1 MAMASAD
8 GELRKVVRRILSDIR
23 VELGDEF
30 DQNFER
36 QGFFAEKWQRRKSPI
51 RGDGH
56 ILVASGDLRKSIRSR
71 SDDHSITFYSDLAYA
86 GIHNEGGE
94 IKVTARMKRFF
105 RAKFYEAM
113 GMTKKNGSGKR
124 RELTDGGFYAWTAKM
139 KLNEK
144 AEFWRMMA
152 LMKVGKTIKIP
163 RRQFLGM
170 APEVET
176 EVRKIIEANLS
187 DYFEHDFNINT
198 K

>member
-1 MAMASAD
+1 MASAD

-71 SDDHSITFYSDLAYA
+71 SDESSITFYSDLAYA

-105 RAKFYEAM
+105 WHKYYE
-113 GMTKKNGSGKR
+113 TK
-124 RELTDGGFYAWTAKM
+124 D
-139 KLNEK
+139 
-144 AEFWRMMA
+144 EFWKAMA
-152 LMKVGKTIKIP
+152 LMKEGKTIKIP

-176 EVRKIIEANLS
+176 EVRKIIEDNLTQ
-187 DYFEHDFNINT
+187 YFEHDFNINT

>member
-105 RAKFYEAM
+105 WHKYYE
-113 GMTKKNGSGKR
+113 TK
-124 RELTDGGFYAWTAKM
+124 D
-139 KLNEK
+139 
-144 AEFWRMMA
+144 EFWKAMA

-176 EVRKIIEANLS
+176 EVRKFIEDNLTQ
-187 DYFEHDFNINT
+187 YFEHDFNINT

>member
-1 MAMASAD
+1 MASAD
-8 GELRKVVRRILSDIR
+8 GELRKVVRRILGDIR

-36 QGFFAEKWQRRKSPI
+36 QGFFSEKWQRRKSPI

-71 SDDHSITFYSDLAYA
+71 SDESSITFYSDLAYA

-105 RAKFYEAM
+105 WHKYYE
-113 GMTKKNGSGKR
+113 TK
-124 RELTDGGFYAWTAKM
+124 D
-139 KLNEK
+139 
-144 AEFWRMMA
+144 EFWKAMA

-176 EVRKIIEANLS
+176 EVRKIIEDNLTQ
-187 DYFEHDFNINT
+187 YFEHDFNINT

>member
-1 MAMASAD
+1 MAMAD

-105 RAKFYEAM
+105 WHKYYE
-113 GMTKKNGSGKR
+113 TK
-124 RELTDGGFYAWTAKM
+124 D
-139 KLNEK
+139 
-144 AEFWRMMA
+144 EFWKAMA

-176 EVRKIIEANLS
+176 EVRKIIEDNLTQ
-187 DYFEHDFNINT
+187 YFEHDFNIKT

>member
-105 RAKFYEAM
+105 WHKYYE
-113 GMTKKNGSGKR
+113 TK
-124 RELTDGGFYAWTAKM
+124 D
-139 KLNEK
+139 
-144 AEFWRMMA
+144 EFWKAMA

-176 EVRKIIEANLS
+176 EVRKIIEDNLTQ
-187 DYFEHDFNINT
+187 YFEHDFNINT

>member
-36 QGFFAEKWQRRKSPI
+36 QGFFSEKWQRRKSPI

-71 SDDHSITFYSDLAYA
+71 SDESSITFYSDLAYA
-86 GIHNEGGE
+86 GSHNEGGE

-105 RAKFYEAM
+105 WHKYYE
-113 GMTKKNGSGKR
+113 TK
-124 RELTDGGFYAWTAKM
+124 D
-139 KLNEK
+139 
-144 AEFWRMMA
+144 EFWKAMA
-152 LMKVGKTIKIP
+152 LVKVGKTIKIP

-176 EVRKIIEANLS
+176 EVRKIIEDNLTQ
-187 DYFEHDFNINT
+187 YFEHDFNINT

>member
-1 MAMASAD
+1 MASAD

-71 SDDHSITFYSDLAYA
+71 SDESSITFYSDLAYA

-105 RAKFYEAM
+105 WHKYYE
-113 GMTKKNGSGKR
+113 TK
-124 RELTDGGFYAWTAKM
+124 D
-139 KLNEK
+139 
-144 AEFWRMMA
+144 EFWKAMA

-176 EVRKIIEANLS
+176 EVRKIIEANLTQ
-187 DYFEHDFNINT
+187 YFEHDFNINT

>member
-1 MAMASAD
+1 MAD
-8 GELRKVVRRILSDIR
+8 GELRKVVKRILSDIR

-36 QGFFAEKWQRRKSPI
+36 QGFFSEKWQRRKSPI

-71 SDDHSITFYSDLAYA
+71 SDESSITFYSDLAYA

-105 RAKFYEAM
+105 WHKYYE
-113 GMTKKNGSGKR
+113 TK
-124 RELTDGGFYAWTAKM
+124 D
-139 KLNEK
+139 
-144 AEFWRMMA
+144 EFWKAMA

-176 EVRKIIEANLS
+176 EVRKIIEDNLTQ
-187 DYFEHDFNINT
+187 YFEHDFNINT

>member
-36 QGFFAEKWQRRKSPI
+36 QGFFTEKWQRRKSPI

-71 SDDHSITFYSDLAYA
+71 SDESSITFYSDLAYA

-105 RAKFYEAM
+105 WHKYYE
-113 GMTKKNGSGKR
+113 TK
-124 RELTDGGFYAWTAKM
+124 D
-139 KLNEK
+139 
-144 AEFWRMMA
+144 EFWKAMA

-176 EVRKIIEANLS
+176 EVRKIIEDNLTQ
-187 DYFEHDFNINT
+187 YFEHDFNINT

>member
-1 MAMASAD
+1 MAD

-71 SDDHSITFYSDLAYA
+71 SDESSITFYSDLAYA

-105 RAKFYEAM
+105 WHKYYE
-113 GMTKKNGSGKR
+113 TK
-124 RELTDGGFYAWTAKM
+124 D
-139 KLNEK
+139 
-144 AEFWRMMA
+144 EFWKAMA
-152 LMKVGKTIKIP
+152 LMKEGKTIKIP

-176 EVRKIIEANLS
+176 EVRKIIEDNLTQ
-187 DYFEHDFNINT
+187 YFEHDFNINT

>member
-1 MAMASAD
+1 MAMASVD

-71 SDDHSITFYSDLAYA
+71 SDESSITFYSDLAYA

-94 IKVTARMKRFF
+94 IKLTARMKRFF
-105 RAKFYEAM
+105 WHKYYE
-113 GMTKKNGSGKR
+113 TK
-124 RELTDGGFYAWTAKM
+124 D
-139 KLNEK
+139 
-144 AEFWRMMA
+144 EFWKAMA

-176 EVRKIIEANLS
+176 EVRKIIEDNLTQ
-187 DYFEHDFNINT
+187 YFEHDFNINT